1 MAADQLTSAGLTNT
15 PGLSTGATN
24 TQGLADWAA
33 PYVTGYLGQ
42 AQAQAQQPYQAYQ
55 GPLTAG
61 PSQLQSN
68 VFNGLGS
75 LSFPSNLG
83 QSFSSTGAYQ
93 APNTS
98 MGGGLQPIGTGG
110 NGLTNGNDGG
120 GGFTSAPNG
129 PSGPTGIAANYMN
142 PYLQSV
148 LDPQMAELRRA
159 NDITNM
165 NTNAKLT
172 GAGAFGGSRQAIM
185 NSENNRNM
193 MQEMNKTVG
202 TGYANAYDKAMQ
214 QFNAEQGQSK
224 TLADM
229 MAQQGGVQQ
238 GINQAGVAADQAEFE
253 KQRQYPY
260 QQIQFQR
267 DMMTGLP
274 VSSVTNTAGS
284 LTGVGSILSA
294 LGGATGI
301 ASALQNKDVQ
311 ALLKNLGLGSL
322 TTG

>member
-1 MAADQLTSAGLTNT
+1 MAADQLTSAGLTTTPGLTNT
-15 PGLSTGATN
+15 PGLSTGGTN

-42 AQAQAQQPYQAYQ
+42 AKAQALEPYQAYG

-68 VFNGLGS
+68 VFSGLGS
-75 LSFPSNLG
+75 LNFPSNLG

-93 APNTS
+93 APNIAT
-98 MGGGLQPIGTGG
+98 MGAG
-110 NGLTNGNDGG
+110 
-120 GGFTSAPNG
+120 TSAPNG

-148 LDPQMAELRRA
+148 LTPQLQELRRQ
-159 NDITNM
+159 NDITQQ
-165 NTNAKLT
+165 NTNAKMT
-172 GAGAFGGSRQAIM
+172 AQGAFGGGRNAIM
-185 NSENNRNM
+185 NAQNNADM
-193 MQEMNKTVG
+193 MRQMNSTVG

-224 TLADM
+224 SLADM

-238 GINQAGVAADQAEFE
+238 GITQAGTAADLAEFE

-274 VSSVTNTAGS
+274 ISSVTNTAGS

-322 TTG
+322 TS

>member
-1 MAADQLTSAGLTNT
+1 MTGTALSSGVTAPT
-15 PGLSTGATN
+15 STGATN
-24 TQGLADWAA
+24 AQGLADWAA

-42 AQAQAQQPYQAYQ
+42 AQAQAAEPYQIYG

-61 PSQLQSN
+61 PSTLQSN
-68 VFNGLGS
+68 VFSGLGG
-75 LSFPSNLG
+75 LKFPSNLG

-98 MGGGLQPIGTGG
+98 IGGGLQAIGTSGPGSTGG
-110 NGLTNGNDGG
+110 TGGLTNGTNGASVMSGG
-120 GGFTSAPNG
+120 SP
-129 PSGPTGIAANYMN
+129 GIAANYMN

-148 LDPQMAELRRA
+148 LDPQMAELRRQ
-159 NDITNM
+159 NDLTNM

-172 GAGAFGGSRQAIM
+172 QGGAFGGSRQAIM
-185 NSENNRNM
+185 NAENNRNM

-202 TGYANAYDKAMQ
+202 QGYSNAYDKAMQ

-224 TLADM
+224 SLADM

-238 GINQAGVAADQAEFE
+238 GIEQAGTAADLAEFE

-274 VSSVTNTAGS
+274 ISSVTNTAGS
-284 LTGVGSILSA
+284 LTGVGNILSA

-322 TTG
+322 TPTP